1 MRQSPDLPAY
11 YARRAQEYERVYAKP
26 ERQEELDRLKEL
38 LPQWLAGQDVLE
50 IACGTGY
57 WTQFVA
63 RQARSILA
71 TDVNEEVLAIAACK
85 QYPADTVRFAR
96 ADAFR
101 LAGVEGTFSAVF
113 AGFWW
118 SHVPKG
124 RRGEFL
130 QAVKERLRPGALVI
144 LVDNQYVAG
153 SCSPMSSHV
162 DADGN
167 TYSRRRLEDGSTW
180 DVLKNFPTEDEL
192 RRDLSAVPADIEY
205 GAMAYYWWAK
215 CHVIG

>member
-1 MRQSPDLPAY
+1 MSQSPDLPTY
-11 YARRAQEYERVYAKP
+11 YACRAQEYEHVYAKP
-26 ERQEELDRLKEL
+26 ERQVELAKFKKL

-57 WTQFVA
+57 WTQFIA
-63 RQARSILA
+63 KQAHSILA
-71 TDVNEEVLAIAACK
+71 TDLNDEVLAIAGSK
-85 QYPADTVRFAR
+85 EYPPGKVRFVR

-101 LAGVEGTFSAVF
+101 LAEAEGTFSAMF

-130 QAVKERLRPGALVI
+130 QAVRARLRPGALVV

-162 DADGN
+162 DAGGN
-167 TYSRRRLEDGSTW
+167 TYSQRRLEDGSTW
-180 DVLKNFPTEDEL
+180 NVLKNFPTEDEL
-192 RRDLSAVPADIEY
+192 RRDLSAIAQDVEY
-205 GAMAYYWWAK
+205 GAMNYYWWAK
-215 CHVIG
+215 CHVGD